1 MWTERNRTFWSS
13 LKEKVRNNCRLLSE
27 IVINLVRE
35 RWTSGSKWRAWKQ
48 LQLQKQCGSGM
59 ILVDLLD
66 SILVEL
72 QILGHIC
79 SAGRR
84 VTNSQSLPSRSPHI
98 WSLLTW
104 SPDNVASERYSSSTL
119 FIGGR
124 LRGFQVVKLRSLIS
138 LCVEQVKPCVRL
150 GNRSDQR
157 SIRKNFELRS
167 SKCFFLGRNGKEVG
181 KNFFR
186 RSGGTTFS
194 LRRALLPGKFPESFR
209 ATSLSHLKAT
219 PKSVWRD

>member
-59 ILVDLLD
+59 ILVDLLE

-104 SPDNVASERYSSSTL
+104 SPDNVASERTV
-119 FIGGR
+119 FVEHTVHWWPAKR
-124 LRGFQVVKLRSLIS
+124 L
-138 LCVEQVKPCVRL
+138 
-150 GNRSDQR
+150 
-157 SIRKNFELRS
+157 
-167 SKCFFLGRNGKEVG
+167 
-181 KNFFR
+181 
-186 RSGGTTFS
+186 SGG
-194 LRRALLPGKFPESFR
+194 
-209 ATSLSHLKAT
+209 KAPVVNKPMRWT
-219 PKSVWRD
+219 G